1 MKPSIKLAL
10 VDDEH
15 LFLVGLQAIIEEHDT
30 AEVILTASDGSQFLE
45 RLQKAERLPDVVL
58 LDMKMEPMNGIETTK
73 HLREHYP
80 DLKVMILSTHYRDS
94 YLGYMMK
101 LGVSAFLP
109 KNIDPKTLVAA
120 IQKVHE
126 VGLYFT
132 EAHALG
138 IRKQLASGQKFAVP
152 HLQPTE
158 ELTPRETEIL
168 CLICEQYT
176 SSEIAA
182 KLFVS
187 IRTVE
192 GHRNNLLAKT
202 GAKNTV
208 GLVLYALVNNMVDVN
223 QHLVQF
229 TVN

>member
-1 MKPSIKLAL
+1 MKTPIKLAL

-15 LFLVGLQAIIEEHDT
+15 LFLLGLKAIIEEHK
-30 AEVILTASDGSQFLE
+30 AAQVVLTASDGTEFIDK
-45 RLQKAERLPDVVL
+45 LQTATDLPDVVL
-58 LDMKMEPMNGIETTK
+58 LDMRMEPMNGIDTAK

-80 DLKVMILSTHYRDS
+80 QLKVMILSTHYRDTF
-94 YLGYMMK
+94 LGYMMK

-109 KNIDPKTLVAA
+109 KNIDPDTLVAA
-120 IQKVHE
+120 IKKVYE

-132 EAHALG
+132 EEHALG
-138 IRKQLASGQKFAVP
+138 IRQQLISGQKFAAP
-152 HLQPTE
+152 HLQQTE
-158 ELTPRETEIL
+158 ELTPREKEIL
-168 CLICEQYT
+168 KLICEQYT
-176 SSEIAA
+176 SSEIAS

-208 GLVLYALVNNMVDVN
+208 GLVLYALINNMVDVD

-229 TVN
+229 TVT

>member
-1 MKPSIKLAL
+1 MKPSIKLAI

-15 LFLVGLQAIIEEHDT
+15 LFLVGLQAIIEEYEA
-30 AEVILTASDGSQFLE
+30 AEVVLTASDGSQFLE
-45 RLQKAERLPDVVL
+45 RLEAAEVQPDVVL
-58 LDMKMEPMNGIETTK
+58 LDMKMAPMNGIETAQ

-80 DLKVMILSTHYRDS
+80 ELKVMILSTHYRDS

-109 KNIDPKTLVAA
+109 KNINPKTLVGA

-132 EAHALG
+132 EEHALN
-138 IRKQLASGQKFAVP
+138 ISKQLASGQKFSAP

-158 ELTPRETEIL
+158 ELTPRESEIL
-168 CLICEQYT
+168 KLICEQYT
-176 SSEIAA
+176 SSEIAT

-208 GLVLYALVNNMVDVN
+208 GLVLYALVNNIVDVN

-229 TVN
+229 TVS

>member
-1 MKPSIKLAL
+1 MKTPIKLAL

-15 LFLVGLQAIIEEHDT
+15 LFLIGLKAIIEEHE
-30 AEVILTASDGSQFLE
+30 AAQVMLTASDGTEFIDK
-45 RLQKAERLPDVVL
+45 LQAADVLPDVVL
-58 LDMKMEPMNGIETTK
+58 LDMRMEPMNGIDTAK

-80 DLKVMILSTHYRDS
+80 QIKVMILSTHYRDTF
-94 YLGYMMK
+94 LGYMMK

-109 KNIDPKTLVAA
+109 KNIDPDTLVAA

-132 EAHALG
+132 EEHALG
-138 IRKQLASGQKFAVP
+138 IRQQLISGQKFTAP
-152 HLQPTE
+152 HLQQTE
-158 ELTPRETEIL
+158 ELTPREKEIL
-168 CLICEQYT
+168 KLICEQYT

-208 GLVLYALVNNMVDVN
+208 GLVLYALINNMVDVD
-223 QHLVQF
+223 QQLVQF
-229 TVN
+229 TVT